1 MRDALPQT
9 WDRTTQSGEI
19 RFERKQATTFAGRRT
34 LKGSILTAQV
44 QTQTSPTQIRPTQIR
59 RYRAKW
65 WIRGAALFFLAF
77 SLSSIVQFWGDIFA
91 DERSSSPTEIL
102 VPCLMVLTG
111 ILLVGHFFTVRVT
124 LFPDAIEVRTLWST
138 KRMAFDR
145 IRGRRE
151 SVNTDSDGVT
161 TLKSNWSRSVISSR
175 RSNFRISTISTPN
188 STGGSTP
195 CRNWDSRRSGAVVY
209 GTMKP

>member
-1 MRDALPQT
+1 
-9 WDRTTQSGEI
+9 
-19 RFERKQATTFAGRRT
+19 

-111 ILLVGHFFTVRVT
+111 IFLVGHFFTVRVT

-161 TLKSNWSRSVISSR
+161 TLKIKLEPLGYQQPALEFQDIY
-175 RSNFRISTISTPN
+175 NFDTEF
-188 STGGSTP
+188 
-195 CRNWDSRRSGAVVY
+195 Y
-209 GTMKP
+209 GWLHSLPKLGQ